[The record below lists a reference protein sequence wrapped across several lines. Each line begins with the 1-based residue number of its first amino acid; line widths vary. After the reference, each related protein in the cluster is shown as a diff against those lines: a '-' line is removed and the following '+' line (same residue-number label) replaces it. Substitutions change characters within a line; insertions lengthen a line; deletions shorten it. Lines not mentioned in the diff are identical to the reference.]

1 MKSKVL
7 QKLLDKIPPVTKRFY
22 RLSGDAV
29 DQIYTYLDE
38 KGWDQKTL
46 AEKLDKSE
54 SEISKLLSG
63 KHNFTLESLAKIEDA
78 LQEDIFIVPNHIDK
92 HQRTRTMIQQE
103 IAANSNFLSEN
114 LQGLQLASSG
124 IVIKSFKTNDEA
136 EFSPTCKVYV
146 ANDVK
151 LGVGE
156 NVNSLP
162 RPNAKYLSDPPFVPV
177 IVAGVT
183 ADPRRVK
190 SALSDIATNPVLFAN
205 R

>member
-124 IVIKSFKTNDEA
+124 IVIKSFKTNDDSVKA
-136 EFSPTCKVYV
+136 AIQYNVYV
-146 ANDVK
+146 SERDLSKQHDLELNQ
-151 LGVGE
+151 
-156 NVNSLP
+156 NNSESIPL
-162 RPNAKYLSDPPFVPV
+162 
-177 IVAGVT
+177 
-183 ADPRRVK
+183 
-190 SALSDIATNPVLFAN
+190 
-205 R
+205 

>member
-46 AEKLDKSE
+46 AEKLNKSE

-63 KHNFTLESLAKIEDA
+63 KHNFTLETLAKIEDA

-92 HQRTRTMIQQE
+92 HERTRKIIQQE
-103 IAANSNFLSEN
+103 ITSNNNFLKEN
-114 LQGLQLASSG
+114 LKGLQLANSG
-124 IVIKSFKTNDEA
+124 IIVHSSTDKSIRKAIQYNVFVSEKELSKHHKLELNQNNSEA
-136 EFSPTCKVYV
+136 
-146 ANDVK
+146 
-151 LGVGE
+151 
-156 NVNSLP
+156 
-162 RPNAKYLSDPPFVPV
+162 
-177 IVAGVT
+177 
-183 ADPRRVK
+183 
-190 SALSDIATNPVLFAN
+190 IAFE
-205 R
+205 